1 MAMERTFRDD
11 DREKTVVT
19 SDGHTVGRVREVEED
34 RATIDR
40 PDDDDSLTDEIK
52 EMLGW
57 GDDDDTHEVSRD
69 HIDRDEDDRLILRR
83 HR

>member
-1 MAMERTFRDD
+1 MDMDRTFREE

-19 SDGHTVGRVREVEED
+19 SDGHTVGRIREVEEE

-40 PDDDDSLTDEIK
+40 PDDDSLTEEIK

-57 GDDDDTHEVSRD
+57 GDDDETHELSRE
-69 HIDRDEDDRLILRR
+69 HIDRDEDDRLILRKR
-83 HR
+83 R

>member
-1 MAMERTFRDD
+1 MDMERAFHDE

-19 SDGHTVGRVREVEED
+19 SEGHTVGRVREVEED

-40 PDDDDSLTDEIK
+40 HDDDDSLTDEIK

-57 GDDDDTHEVSRD
+57 DDDDDTHELDRE
-69 HIDRDEDDRLILRR
+69 HIERDEDDRLVLRR
-83 HR
+83 RR